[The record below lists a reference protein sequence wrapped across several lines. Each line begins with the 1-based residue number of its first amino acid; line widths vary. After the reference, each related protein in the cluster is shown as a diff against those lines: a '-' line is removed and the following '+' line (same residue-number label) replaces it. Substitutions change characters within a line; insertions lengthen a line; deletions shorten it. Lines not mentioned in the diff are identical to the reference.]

1 MVYISNSYGMDTK
14 PITFACSDGTIQT
27 SSSEMNGVSDFHFAC
42 RGKGGLS
49 AVTFEGKPQALETY
63 FKTNINEADVFGP
76 TYKLYPGSLGDSSIG
91 SSSISDTSSTDP
103 FWDRNDSVTTLSQE
117 EIKLNESHSN
127 ISRLNDEIQ
136 SEEIIAQEKQSEAE
150 VAIADYYPGDE
161 YSIFKEEV
169 VAIKEDMVKEEVV
182 AIKEDM
188 VKEEVVAIKEDIFKE
203 EVVAIKE
210 DFIKEEFVAI
220 KEDFIKEEFVAIK
233 EDFIKEEVVAIKED
247 IIKEE
252 VVAIKEDIIKEEV
265 VATLDQNNVKY
276 NKIEPNKGKPVNYD
290 KKTPPGKVISKL
302 KQSLHKK

>member
-1 MVYISNSYGMDTK
+1 MKALMYKFLILSFLTISNSYGMDTK

-91 SSSISDTSSTDP
+91 SSSIRDTSSTDP

-127 ISRLNDEIQ
+127 ISRLNDIIQ
-136 SEEIIAQEKQSEAE
+136 SEEIIAQERQSEAE

-169 VAIKEDMVKEEVV
+169 VAIKED
-182 AIKEDM
+182 I
-188 VKEEVVAIKEDIFKE
+188 
-203 EVVAIKE
+203 
-210 DFIKEEFVAI
+210 IKEEF
-220 KEDFIKEEFVAIK
+220 
-233 EDFIKEEVVAIKED
+233 VAIKED